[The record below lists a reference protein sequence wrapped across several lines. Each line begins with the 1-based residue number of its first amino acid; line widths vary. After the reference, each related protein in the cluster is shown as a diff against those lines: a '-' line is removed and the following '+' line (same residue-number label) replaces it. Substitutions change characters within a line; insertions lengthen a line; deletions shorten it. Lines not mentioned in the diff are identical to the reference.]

1 MTLAARLFPTIPLAA
16 LLLAGAA
23 YADTR
28 ASAVVSADAG
38 YGENPFFGAGTQ
50 DNNSGTL
57 TIAAAPRIEFVGP
70 TSNLDLNGRVEHS
83 FFTTHYPDVTNWS
96 LGANAGVAL
105 GPRTNLKLGASY
117 ASNVNTGIAT
127 QIQPL
132 PPEDP
137 AIPLPDPSATENGGL
152 RTKTLT
158 GTAGIDSQISLRDT
172 VNVSAALIKV
182 DYQGPGSSSYT
193 TYSGSAGLSHA
204 FSDRMSGGFSATYAK
219 TDYDQAAFGS
229 FKAFSPALNMTFK
242 LAPHTTLNVS
252 AGATFNN
259 ETRAAGG
266 TTNSTHFSGS
276 ASLCHAGSRSNLCA
290 SASRSVGATSL
301 AGSSTITQIAAS
313 YSYKLTTRS
322 SISLGGS
329 YSQTKSIGTAATPYE
344 FSYLGSSATYTHQL
358 KERLSLT
365 VNARYTDP
373 IKSTGGNRRQ
383 SFYGGVGLSYRF
395 GR

>member
-23 YADTR
+23 HADTR

-38 YGENPFFGAGTQ
+38 YGANPFFDATTQ
-50 DNNSGTL
+50 GHNSGTI
-57 TIAAAPRIEFVGP
+57 TIAAAPKVEFVGP
-70 TSNLDLNGRVEHS
+70 TSNLNLSGRVEHS
-83 FFTTHYPDVTNWS
+83 FFTTYYPDVTNWS
-96 LGANAGVAL
+96 LGADAGLAL
-105 GPRTNLKLGASY
+105 GPRTNFKLGASY
-117 ASNVNTGIAT
+117 ASTVNTGLET

-132 PPEDP
+132 PPQNP
-137 AIPLPDPSATENGGL
+137 ANPLPDPTATENGGL

-158 GTAGIDSQISLRDT
+158 GTAGVDSQISLRDT
-172 VNVSAALIKV
+172 LSVSAAVLKV
-182 DYQGPGSSSYT
+182 DYQGVGSSSYT
-193 TYSGSAGLSHA
+193 TYSGTVGVSHV
-204 FSDRMSGGFSATYAK
+204 FNDRMSGGLSATYAK
-219 TDYDQAAFGS
+219 TDYEQATFGS

-242 LAPHTTLNVS
+242 LAPRTTLS
-252 AGATFNN
+252 LSGGATFNN
-259 ETRAAGG
+259 ETSATGV

-276 ASLCHAGSRSNLCA
+276 ASLCHAGERSNLCA

-301 AGSSTITQIAAS
+301 AGSSTVTQVGAN
-313 YSYKLTTRS
+313 YSYKLTSRS
-322 SISLGGS
+322 SISLGGN
-329 YSQTKSIGTAATPYE
+329 YSQTKSASAVNPYD
-344 FSYLGSSATYTHQL
+344 FSYIGSSATYTHQL

-373 IKSTGGNRRQ
+373 IKSTIGNRRQ

>member
-1 MTLAARLFPTIPLAA
+1 MILKPRLFSTIPLAA

-23 YADTR
+23 NADTR

-38 YGENPFFGAGTQ
+38 YGANPFFDSTAQGHDTGTI
-50 DNNSGTL
+50 TV
-57 TIAAAPRIEFVGP
+57 AAAPRVEFVGP
-70 TSNLDLNGRVEHS
+70 TSNLNLSGRVEHS
-83 FFTTHYPDVTNWS
+83 FFTSNYPEVTNWS
-96 LGANAGVAL
+96 LGADAGVAL
-105 GPRTNLKLGASY
+105 GPRSNLRLGASY
-117 ASNVNTGIAT
+117 ASNVNTGLIT

-132 PPEDP
+132 PPLDP
-137 AIPLPDPSATENGGL
+137 ANPLPDPTATENGGL

-158 GTAGIDSQISLRDT
+158 GSAGVDSQISRRDT
-172 VNVSAALIKV
+172 LTASATVIKV
-182 DYQGPGSSSYT
+182 DYQGAGSSSYK
-193 TYSGSAGLSHA
+193 TYSASAGLSHV
-204 FSDRMSGGFSATYAK
+204 FNDRLSGGFSATYAK
-219 TDYDQAAFGS
+219 TDYDRASFGS

-242 LAPHTTLNVS
+242 LAPRTTLSVS
-252 AGATFNN
+252 GGATFNN
-259 ETRAAGG
+259 ETNAAGV

-276 ASLCHAGSRSNLCA
+276 ASLCHAGPRSNLCA

-301 AGSSTITQIAAS
+301 AGSSTITQVGAS

-322 SISLGGS
+322 SFSLGAY
-329 YSQTKSIGTAATPYE
+329 YSQAKSTSAATGND
-344 FSYLGSSATYTHQL
+344 FSYLSSSATYTHQL

-373 IKSTGGNRRQ
+373 IKSTGGSNRRQ